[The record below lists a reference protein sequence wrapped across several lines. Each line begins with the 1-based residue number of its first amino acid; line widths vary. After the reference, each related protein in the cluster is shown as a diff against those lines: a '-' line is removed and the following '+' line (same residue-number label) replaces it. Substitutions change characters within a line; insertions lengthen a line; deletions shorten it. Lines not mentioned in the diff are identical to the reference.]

1 MSAHEPWLVFALL
14 GALAVLSGSACDTPM
29 RNTRA
34 ETMRGIERREA
45 AARGSAPPTAAASR
59 DVPAVPVRDDPH
71 PVMAAY
77 RAGLTDLLGEESA
90 ALEAVSLSDT
100 QHGDAERLRYM
111 AADRVVRVLLPLALE
126 AQHDVVLNEHAR
138 RLRAL
143 PPILNRDVDLA
154 VLPVVRN
161 AMRAL
166 RRVEAGFR
174 ADAAPIR
181 GLPGTSG
188 EQAGH
193 DTAPLLLPDQEPV
206 AFDHATADVADPAAE
221 AVYADAL
228 AEYAEA
234 FAVRHGVSDLHGDA
248 AAAAA
253 ADALAAGSMFAYAV
267 EHYGVSRDDAVREA
281 SSLYEDMAG
290 AARRRERVPRPR
302 PPAPVAPAPDD
313 PSAAP

>member
-1 MSAHEPWLVFALL
+1 
-14 GALAVLSGSACDTPM
+14 
-29 RNTRA
+29 
-34 ETMRGIERREA
+34 
-45 AARGSAPPTAAASR
+45 
-59 DVPAVPVRDDPH
+59 
-71 PVMAAY
+71 MAAY
-77 RAGLTDLLGEESA
+77 QAGLRDLFGDEAA
-90 ALEAVSLSDT
+90 ALEAVSLADT

-143 PPILNRDVDLA
+143 PPVLNRDVDLA
-154 VLPVVRN
+154 VLPVVRD

-166 RRVEAGFR
+166 RRVEAGFS
-174 ADAAPIR
+174 ADRAPIR
-181 GLPGTSG
+181 GLPGTSDVPG
-188 EQAGH
+188 GPEA
-193 DTAPLLLPDQEPV
+193 APVVAPGDEPV
-206 AFDHATADVADPAAE
+206 AFDYAAADVVDPVAE

-234 FAVRHGVSDLHGDA
+234 YAVRHGVGELHADA

-267 EHYGVSRDDAVREA
+267 EHYGVSREDALREA
-281 SSLYEDMAG
+281 TSLYSDMAD

-302 PPAPVAPAPDD
+302 AGGPTPPSPDD
-313 PSAAP
+313 PSAIP

>member
-1 MSAHEPWLVFALL
+1 VSARDSCLVFVLI
-14 GALAVLSGSACDTPM
+14 GALSALSGSACDTPM
-29 RNTRA
+29 HNTR
-34 ETMRGIERREA
+34 TRT
-45 AARGSAPPTAAASR
+45 ARGVPRRTASLATAAPPGSMATPRPISTE
-59 DVPAVPVRDDPH
+59 PH

-77 RAGLTDLLGEESA
+77 RAGLTELFGDESVVLEE
-90 ALEAVSLSDT
+90 VSLEGT

-154 VLPVVRN
+154 VLPIVRD

-166 RRVEAGFR
+166 RRVEAGFS
-174 ADAAPIR
+174 ADRAPIR
-181 GLPGTSG
+181 GLPSSG
-188 EQAGH
+188 DSSAGAEVRPVL
-193 DTAPLLLPDQEPV
+193 APDDEAV
-206 AFDHATADVADPAAE
+206 AFDYAAADVVDPAAE

-234 FAVRHGVSDLHGDA
+234 YAQRHGVGDLRADA

-267 EHYGVSRDDAVREA
+267 ERYGVSREDALREA
-281 SSLYEDMAG
+281 SSLYADMAG
-290 AARRRERVPRPR
+290 AARRRERVPRPSTP
-302 PPAPVAPAPDD
+302 PPAPAPTDG
-313 PSAAP
+313 SAAP